1 MRKKRVQEKKKNC
14 VKHQKDESAKQIK
27 SMHVILKIN
36 SYSFEGNITGNGG
49 H

>member
-1 MRKKRVQEKKKNC
+1 MRTYTLGKKKKNC